1 MAVTKS
7 ERGSLLISELIAVA
21 IIALALIVLIIALAT
36 GSQGALSVRQ
46 RAAAESMAMEQIE
59 LIKSVPYSTD
69 PSDYPLVANEDPYS
83 VDLTVMF
90 WNGSDFQA
98 TTPTEDL
105 GLQKVTV
112 EVYSSLFA
120 GSPVLILEDYK
131 ADR

>member
-131 ADR
+131 ADH